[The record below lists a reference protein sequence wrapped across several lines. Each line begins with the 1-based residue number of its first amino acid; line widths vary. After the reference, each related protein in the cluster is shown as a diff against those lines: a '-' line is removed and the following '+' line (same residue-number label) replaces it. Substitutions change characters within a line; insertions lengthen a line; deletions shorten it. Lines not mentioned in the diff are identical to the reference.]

1 MHPVHFHVG
10 MYVAIAALL
19 ITAMKSSEGVVA
31 AVYPGGFQPG
41 HIIENTDMR
50 EAEVHTGHPS
60 LNSLRVVSNTGE

>member
-31 AVYPGGFQPG
+31 SVYPTTFQPG
-41 HIIENTDMR
+41 HVIENTEMR